1 MNNNYI
7 IIGDSITYG
16 IGDFETGGWSA
27 MFKKYIVGK
36 DDSKVCN
43 NYVHIAGFPGATSSD
58 ILEKIDGILK
68 AFLHES
74 FSNIVILSIGINDT
88 QEFFGKSK
96 ISIEQYKNN
105 IEKIIKYVTDN
116 NCEIIILGLTKIESD
131 EKFLWKSNKY
141 YDNKIISEY
150 DKDLESIL
158 SFDSELEK
166 FCTNNKIKYIKMQD
180 VLSKEDFIDGLH
192 PNTNGHQ
199 KICDY
204 IIKKLESREEGEK

>member
-68 AFLHES
+68 SFLHES

-88 QEFFGKSK
+88 QEFFGKTK

-116 NCEIIILGLTKIESD
+116 NCELIILGLTKIESD
-131 EKFLWKSNKY
+131 EKFLWKPNKY
-141 YDNKIISEY
+141 YDNKIILKY
-150 DKDLESIL
+150 DKYLESIL
-158 SFDSELEK
+158 SFDSELKKLCE
-166 FCTNNKIKYIKMQD
+166 NNKIKYIKMQD
-180 VLSKEDFIDGLH
+180 VLSKEDFVDGLH

-199 KICDY
+199 KICNW
-204 IIKKLESREEGEK
+204 IIKKLGSRE